1 MNLMGVFGLGAAME
15 LLMEVGIGDIEQRV
29 LDLGDKIIEESDK
42 RGFETLTPRA
52 RLERGGNITFRGHF
66 DLDAVRSGLRKKGIM
81 VNVRGGGL
89 RVSPHFYNIESD
101 IERLFEAIDGLM

>member
-1 MNLMGVFGLGAAME
+1 M
-15 LLMEVGIGDIEQRV
+15 
-29 LDLGDKIIEESDK
+29 LDLGDEIIEEADK
-42 RGFETLTPRA
+42 RGFEILTPRE
-52 RLERGGNITFRGHF
+52 RRERGGNVTFRGHF
-66 DLDAVRSGLRKKGIM
+66 DQEAVRIGLREKGIM